1 MIGIIAGAFDI
12 IHPGYILAFMEA
24 KQHCHELVVCL
35 HADPSIERPKKMEP
49 ILSVPER
56 MLILQS
62 IRYVDRVIPYATEKD
77 FLTILQDVNPGIRF
91 LGQDYS
97 INIDKITCAEL
108 NIPIHYLDRS
118 HGWSST
124 QFKKLIH
131 EQANKEEYK
140 SKVAKAKEMGI

>member
-77 FLTILQDVNPGIRF
+77 FLTILRDVNPGIRF

-97 INIDKITCAEL
+97 VGIDKITGAEL
-108 NIPIHYLDRS
+108 NIPIHILDRS
-118 HGWSST
+118 HGWSAT
-124 QFKKLIH
+124 KLKTLIV
-131 EQANKEEYK
+131 EREA
-140 SKVAKAKEMGI
+140 